1 MGVKETIARAKAL
14 DKGQTI
20 TPKQKVLSGNTV
32 TGWAVNFPIYNT
44 CQPSKVCMK
53 NCYAGASAKPITWKS
68 SLNKQVSLMNSVKD
82 NPYIVGDKIISEVTP
97 LLNKGKMK
105 FLRWNGV
112 GDLFKESIDC
122 LVHVAES
129 LPNLPIWVVTRIPKW
144 ASQVPDLPN
153 VFVHFSLDSSSLDRY
168 QKVLDLE
175 PLSKQFFF
183 SYTED
188 KGETEQPD
196 QLNDLPISVYFTDM
210 YKSNTP
216 EKFAR
221 VSCPLNEMNDIKNGC
236 ERCGRCWTDDALKI
250 KSGETIKTIEPEPK
264 YQGLPLLEGL

>member
-1 MGVKETIARAKAL
+1 MGVKDTIAKAKAL
-14 DKGQTI
+14 DEGQ
-20 TPKQKVLSGNTV
+20 KLQSRQKILSGNMV
-32 TGWAVNFPIYNT
+32 TGWAINFPIYGT
-44 CQPSKVCMK
+44 CKPSKVCMK
-53 NCYAGASAKPITWKS
+53 NCYAGAKSKPITWKS
-68 SLNKQVSLMNSVKD
+68 ALNKQVSLMNSVKD
-82 NPYIVGDKIISEVTP
+82 NPYTVGDRIVAEVSP

-153 VFVHFSLDSSSLDRY
+153 VFVHFSLDATSLDRY
-168 QKVLDLE
+168 QKVLDFE

-188 KGETEQPD
+188 KGETEQPELLD
-196 QLNDLPISVYFTDM
+196 DLPISVYFTDM
-210 YKSNTP
+210 YKNNPP

-221 VSCPLNEMNDIKNGC
+221 VSCPLNEMDVIKDGC
-236 ERCGRCWTDDALKI
+236 ERCGRCWSTDALKI
-250 KSGETIKTIEPEPK
+250 KDGETIKTIESKPK
-264 YQGLPLLEGL
+264 YQGLPLLEDI

>member
-1 MGVKETIARAKAL
+1 MGVKDTILKAKSL
-14 DKGQTI
+14 DGGQMLQ
-20 TPKQKVLSGNTV
+20 PNQKVLSANAV

-44 CQPSKVCMK
+44 CQPSKVCVK
-53 NCYAGASAKPITWKS
+53 NCYAGQNTPIAMKVA
-68 SLNKQVSLMNSVKD
+68 LNKQVSLMNSVKD
-82 NPYIVGDKIISEVTP
+82 NPYAVGDKIISEVSP
-97 LLNKGKMK
+97 LFNKGKMK

-153 VFVHFSLDSSSLDRY
+153 VFVHFSLDAPSLDRY
-168 QKVLDLE
+168 QKTLDLE
-175 PLSKQFFF
+175 PLSKQLFF

-188 KGETEQPD
+188 KGEVEQPKELD
-196 QLNDLPISVYFTDM
+196 KIPISVYFTDM
-210 YKSNTP
+210 YKNQPS

-221 VSCPLNEMNDIKNGC
+221 VSCLLNEMEDIKGGC
-236 ERCGRCWTDDALKI
+236 ERCGRCWSTDALKV
-250 KSGETIKTIEPEPK
+250 KGGKVGEVDLK
-264 YQGLPLLEGL
+264 EGDQVSIFDL